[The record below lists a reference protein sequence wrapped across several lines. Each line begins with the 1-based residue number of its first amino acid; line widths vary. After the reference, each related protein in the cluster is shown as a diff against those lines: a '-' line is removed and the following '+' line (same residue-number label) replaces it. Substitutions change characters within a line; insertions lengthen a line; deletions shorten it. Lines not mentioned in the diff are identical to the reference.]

1 MEDLIFDL
9 KRKLFHIHSVVY
21 VIFYY
26 FVSKFCSSRVA
37 IFSIILALIF
47 FAMLEFLQI
56 KFKMKIPFFH
66 RFYRESERSTF
77 SGNIYLLIGIII
89 ALSVFD
95 FNVAATAILMMAFGD
110 TAAALIGK
118 LGNHKIDHLGIK
130 LEGIIAEFLVD
141 IAVGFIFLNSI
152 PVIILMALAATAAES
167 LLAPIDDN
175 LSVPLVAGF
184 AGQSLLTI
192 LKIFGFA

>member
-1 MEDLIFDL
+1 MEGLVFEL
-9 KRKLFHIHSVVY
+9 KRKLLHILSVTY

-26 FVSKFCSSRVA
+26 FVSKFSSSRVA

-56 KFKMKIPFFH
+56 KFKRKIPFFY

-89 ALSVFD
+89 SLSVFD
-95 FNVAATAILMMAFGD
+95 FPIAATAILIMAFGD

-141 IAVGFIFLNSI
+141 IAIGFIFLNSI
-152 PVIILMALAATAAES
+152 PVIIIMAVAATAAES

-175 LSVPLVAGF
+175 LSIPLTAGF
-184 AGQSLLTI
+184 AGQSLLLI
-192 LKIFGFA
+192 LKIFGLA